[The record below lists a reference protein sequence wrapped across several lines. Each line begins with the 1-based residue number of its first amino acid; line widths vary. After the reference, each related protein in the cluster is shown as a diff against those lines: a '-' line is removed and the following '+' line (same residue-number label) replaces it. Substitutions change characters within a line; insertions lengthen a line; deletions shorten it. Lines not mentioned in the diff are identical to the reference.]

1 MFNIVFH
8 DIDPDLYNEI
18 LDSPLFGEMF
28 EEDSN
33 LVCLFLG
40 TADFDLIESVRAQ
53 LTARG

>member
-1 MFNIVFH
+1 MFNIIFH
-8 DIDPDLYNEI
+8 DIDTDLYNEI
-18 LDSPLFGEMF
+18 LSSPLFVEMF

-53 LTARG
+53 LPARG